1 MFERFTDEARHA
13 VVAAQAEAR
22 ALKATRIETAHLF
35 MGILDTAGS
44 DLAAILRD
52 EGYTRDTV
60 LAELAK
66 GQSLGAGD
74 ARALESI
81 GIDLEAVRANLEASF
96 GEGALDRTDDN
107 KRSRFGRT
115 TGHIAF
121 ASASKRALKL
131 SLREALAR
139 KDSEIRCEHIL
150 LGLIRG
156 ADEKFTVVVDDPDRL
171 RRRLESRAA

>member
-1 MFERFTDEARHA
+1 MFERFTDDARHA

-22 ALKATRIETAHLF
+22 RLKATRIETVHLF

-44 DLAAILRD
+44 DVIEILRD
-52 EGYTRDTV
+52 EGYTRETV

-66 GQSLGAGD
+66 GQALGDRD

-96 GEGALDRTDDN
+96 GEGALDGVDE
-107 KRSRFGRT
+107 SRRRWFGRA

-121 ASASKRALKL
+121 ASASKKALEL
-131 SLREALAR
+131 SWREARAR
-139 KDSEIRCEHIL
+139 KESKVSCEHIL

-156 ADEKFTVVVDDPDRL
+156 ADVKFTAVVDDPYRL
-171 RRRLESRAA
+171 RRRLDAQAA